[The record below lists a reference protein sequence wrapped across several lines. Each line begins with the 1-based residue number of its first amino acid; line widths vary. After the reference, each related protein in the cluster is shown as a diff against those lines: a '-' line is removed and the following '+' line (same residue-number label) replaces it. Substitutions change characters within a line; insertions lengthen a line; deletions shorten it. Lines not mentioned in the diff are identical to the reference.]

1 MRIARKAT
9 VATAAGLAFLAQ
21 PVRAERTEIVRQA
34 RMFAAESCL
43 ITPDAATDPELADA
57 TKESVLLAGVVAG
70 LAGELVK
77 VGLTAAGDALE
88 SASKEKGIVKEAT
101 TTFFM
106 SRVNARGDS
115 LKTARITSKPT
126 CLILFADGL
135 GDINGFAS
143 DPQLKAALTRAAT
156 ADGASLP
163 LYDGTTTVVD
173 TLKEAGIEALP
184 SLYVEARVIPIR
196 EGIVIRPVLV
206 WYRERLDRAPSSK
219 AAAELHVNLA
229 VPGAADLGTSF
240 ANARLLLPKLSP
252 GDALNWKTLKSSTS
266 VVFGGRPTTGFV
278 ETRLASMNTAYALVG
293 TRKKEV
299 VIAERTLASTLR
311 KDKAKSTIETR
322 EAVEAARLALSDAKS
337 DQASANASADT
348 LESVPAGATNAKV
361 RLVVVRDEN
370 AFGLAIAKA
379 LKGQAEAVG
388 KAATP
393 ALIPKSEWA
402 ATDTGYAT
410 ALAAVA
416 TKQREYDTAV
426 GIGSV
431 DIAKLG
437 DELFVLK
444 AKLNEA
450 AAASN
455 RPIPY
460 PSLL

>member
-1 MRIARKAT
+1 MSTIRRASLA
-9 VATAAGLAFLAQ
+9 VASGLILSMQ
-21 PVRAERTEIVRQA
+21 PVHAERTEIVRQA
-34 RMFAAESCL
+34 RMFATPSCP
-43 ITPDAATDPELADA
+43 ITPDEVTDPEWADA

-70 LAGELVK
+70 LVGELVK
-77 VGLTAAGDALE
+77 VGQTAVGDALE
-88 SASKEKGIVKEAT
+88 NASKEKGIVKEAT
-101 TTFFM
+101 TPFFM
-106 SRVNARGDS
+106 SRINVRDDS
-115 LKTARITSKPT
+115 SKTAKITSMPT
-126 CLILFADGL
+126 CLVLYADGA
-135 GDINGFAS
+135 GDVKGFAS

-156 ADGASLP
+156 ADGVSLP
-163 LYDGTTTVVD
+163 IYDGTTTVVD
-173 TLKEAGIEALP
+173 LLRDAGIEVLP

-219 AAAELHVNLA
+219 TAAELHVNLA

-252 GDALNWKTLKSSTS
+252 GDALDWKSLRSTTS

-293 TRKKEV
+293 TKKKEL
-299 VIAERTLASTLR
+299 ITADRTLASMIR
-311 KDKAKSTIETR
+311 KDRVKSTAETR
-322 EAVEAARLALSDAKS
+322 EALEAARLAQVDATSDL
-337 DQASANASADT
+337 ASANASRDG
-348 LESVPAGATNAKV
+348 LESVSAGATNAKV
-361 RLVVVRDEN
+361 RFVVVRDEN

-379 LKGQAEAVG
+379 LKGQAEAAG
-388 KAATP
+388 KAATT
-393 ALIPKSEWA
+393 ALTPKSEWA
-402 ATDTGYAT
+402 ASDTGYAT

-426 GIGSV
+426 GTGPG
-431 DIAKLG
+431 DIAKLA

-450 AAASN
+450 AAATN